1 MSLTHCQRVPKGDGH
16 RCGAAKK
23 EGLLAS
29 SPLLKPIRQA
39 ACQQLSMSG
48 VILHKICRQ
57 NISHTNL
64 KSQMQRQ
71 KHVSALLALRPFP
84 PASRHGGT
92 HGRRG
97 QAPEGGAGDAGA
109 RHDDGHVAEHGRWV
123 RVFHAERG
131 HCLIVIGGSLDFN
144 SWVEVKLVVRI
155 EATQS

>member
-1 MSLTHCQRVPKGDGH
+1 MAGKNQVVNFHGPECPCRQLIASESQRGMVTVAEPPKK
-16 RCGAAKK
+16 R
-23 EGLLAS
+23 GLLAS

-131 HCLIVIGGSLDFN
+131 HCLIVIGGSL
-144 SWVEVKLVVRI
+144 VLG
-155 EATQS
+155 